1 MPQNPSVIATKTIS
15 SDLYIFDYTR
25 HGTEPSS
32 DGVCKPDLKLKG
44 HTKEGYVHAIK
55 LLKVLSKRF
64 ILNTN
69 FNFALMKMGYGVEPS

>member
-44 HTKEGYVHAIK
+44 HTKEGYDLEFIRHNGIV
-55 LLKVLSKRF
+55 LLL
-64 ILNTN
+64 
-69 FNFALMKMGYGVEPS
+69 